1 MSLASVDAVN
11 VSLEVI
17 PPAKTFATLLAL
29 VRPLAC
35 VGPQMLSI
43 ILLSEE
49 LFPTLLAP
57 E

>member
-11 VSLEVI
+11 VPLEVI

-29 VRPLAC
+29 IRPLAC
-35 VGPQMLSI
+35 MCPQMLSV

-49 LFPTLLAP
+49 LFPALLTPA
-57 E
+57 

>member
-1 MSLASVDAVN
+1 MGLASVDAVN

>member
-11 VSLEVI
+11 VPLEVI

-29 VRPLAC
+29 IRPLAC
-35 VGPQMLSI
+35 VCPQMLSV

-49 LFPTLLAP
+49 LYPALLTPA
-57 E
+57 